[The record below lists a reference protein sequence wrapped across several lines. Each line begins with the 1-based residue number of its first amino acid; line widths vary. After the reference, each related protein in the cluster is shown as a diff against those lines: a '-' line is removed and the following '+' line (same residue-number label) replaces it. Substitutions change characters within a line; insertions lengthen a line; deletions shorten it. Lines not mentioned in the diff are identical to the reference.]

1 MKKFAIVIIAAS
13 AAVLALSSCA
23 GTYQKGRVTEC
34 LRPQPLR
41 LTL

>member
-23 GTYQKGRVTEC
+23 GTYQKVT
-34 LRPQPLR
+34 L
-41 LTL
+41 